1 MRRTRTSLLLSSLL
15 VFNVTLLVAQRAPLR
30 APDVPFDPSPGAVV
44 DQMLTLAGVHKG
56 DVVYDLG
63 CGDGRIVI
71 AAVQRFGAR
80 GVGIDI
86 DPQRIAESRE
96 NARTAGV
103 LDRVTFR
110 NQDLF
115 EAKISEATV
124 VTLFLWPEVN
134 LKLRPKLWRD
144 LKPGTRVVSYYWDMG
159 DWVPEK
165 QIDVKN
171 GHSIYLWT
179 IPPKRSSGP
188 VATTPD
194 ARGAR

>member
-1 MRRTRTSLLLSSLL
+1 MRRARMSLLLSSLL
-15 VFNVTLLVAQRAPLR
+15 VFNATLLLAQREPLR
-30 APDVPFDPSPGAVV
+30 APDVPFDPSPEYVV
-44 DQMLTLAGVHKG
+44 DPMLKLAGVHEG

-71 AAVQRFGAR
+71 AAAQRFGAR

-86 DPQRIAESRE
+86 DPQRIKESLE
-96 NARTAGV
+96 NAHTAGV

-110 NQDLF
+110 NEDLF
-115 EAKISEATV
+115 EANIAQATV

-134 LKLRPKLWRD
+134 LKLRPKLWHD

-159 DWVPEK
+159 DWAPEK
-165 QIDVKN
+165 QIEAGN

-179 IPPKRSSGP
+179 IPPKRSPGP
-188 VATTPD
+188 
-194 ARGAR
+194 